1 MSINKY
7 VMSLVVA
14 GTLLSSCD
22 KLKDFGDTNNNPNG
36 SSEVLTSALL
46 TNVEASIGGFI
57 AGAQIGLRAG
67 GYCQYFSEST
77 YPGNS
82 LYTLPQVNSTGT
94 YSSILMD
101 CQVIVNKNT
110 DPTTAGTNYVTS
122 GGAAENQIATA
133 NILKSYIYWVLTDT
147 WGNLPYSEAL
157 QGVAII
163 NPKYDAQEDIYKGI
177 LTTLAQAIT
186 TLDASKVAV
195 KGDIIYNG
203 DVTKWRKLANSLRML
218 VALRM
223 SKRYPGASEFAA
235 QQFAAAY
242 SDANG
247 HITANSDN
255 FTLTYPGGN
264 YRNPWS
270 TQGASADNAVSKTF
284 TDVLAGLGDNRI
296 SALASNSN
304 GVPYGLIGAAP
315 TVPAQARILAAGY
328 RTEASPLVIVS
339 AASVWLAKAEAIE
352 LGWITGD
359 SKVAYET
366 GVTRSFEQWGLTVPA
381 TYFTSGPANFN
392 SGAGVS
398 SIGGSTVIGTNAT
411 TTSKLAR
418 IALQQWIAYYPDGT
432 QGWSNWRRS
441 NYIVASPAS
450 GVPDLRPTVNYKNS
464 SGQIVRRYVYGVSE
478 YSLNFQK
485 LTENIATMQGGD
497 TQDTHVWWDK

>member
-46 TNVEASIGGFI
+46 TNVEATIGGL
-57 AGAQIGLRAG
+57 AASLQPGL
-67 GYCQYFSEST
+67 YCQYFAEAT

-82 LYTLPQVNSTGT
+82 LYSLPQLNSSGN
-94 YSSILMD
+94 YSGVLMD
-101 CQVIVNKNT
+101 CQLIINKNT
-110 DPTTAGTNYVTS
+110 DPATSGTNYVTS

-133 NILKSYIYWVLTDT
+133 NILKSYIYWTMTDR

-177 LTTLAQAIT
+177 LNTLTQAIGT
-186 TLDASKVAV
+186 FDASKVAV

-203 DVTKWRKLANSLRML
+203 DVAKWRKLANSLRML

-284 TDVLAGLGDNRI
+284 TDALAGLSDTRI
-296 SALASNSN
+296 NAMASNTN
-304 GVPYGLIGAAP
+304 GVPYGLAVAAP
-315 TVPAQARILAAGY
+315 TTPAQARILAAGY

-381 TYFTSGPANFN
+381 TYLTTGPANFN

-398 SIGGSTVIGTNAT
+398 SIGGSTVPGTNAT

-450 GVPDLRPTVNYKNS
+450 GVPNLRPTVNYKNS